1 MILIS
6 YLQSMEMSL
15 VRQMNGVVVYYINQ
29 SDSEPYKAIERSV
42 YLRMIQHS
50 TDKRIELYNNLD
62 DSIRHKDTFQQ
73 VGEEVNGWYLE
84 YIAKY
89 DLLTR

>member
-6 YLQSMEMSL
+6 YLQPMEMSL

-29 SDSEPYKAIERSV
+29 NDSEPYKAIERSV
-42 YLRMIQHS
+42 YLRTIQYS

-62 DSIRHKDTFQQ
+62 DSRGHKDTFLQ
-73 VGEEVNGWYLE
+73 VDQFNYNIL
-84 YIAKY
+84 
-89 DLLTR
+89 

>member
-1 MILIS
+1 
-6 YLQSMEMSL
+6 MEMSL

-62 DSIRHKDTFQQ
+62 DSIGHKDKFQQ
-73 VGEEVNGWYLE
+73 AGKKVNGLYLE

-89 DLLTR
+89 DLLNH